1 MFLAS
6 IFFCI
11 QISTH
16 VPKHCDDNP
25 AVLVHADAG
34 WVAQNPHAKAAEV
47 ASVLVEHLNS
57 VVAVVADQDPVIIVN
72 TEVPRLLHLPNPNQ
86 SDTIPEAVK
95 DLHSAST
102 ILRHDVV
109 SAGQDGNTD
118 GPLEL
123 AVASTV
129 RRRPN
134 LAEKDSVA
142 VKHLDSMIVEV
153 GHGEISGLIHRH
165 TPGSV
170 ELSLPRAFRAEGQQ
184 RRALV
189 VKDLDPVISSISDDD
204 TPPCPVNGQ
213 SAWSI
218 ELASPG
224 ALGAKFEEEAA
235 STVEHLNSMI
245 SRVSHQ
251 KVTSV
256 VGADGKWAGEL
267 PVRASLSPK
276 REDRLMHR
284 LVPQLIQHS
293 DFKRTPFDVSPFQL
307 HRGAVRSWVCG
318 IEVDEM
324 GPMLFLTDLDL
335 IQTQTK
341 E

>member
-1 MFLAS
+1 LNWVFLAS

-204 TPPCPVNGQ
+204 TPPCPVRM
-213 SAWSI
+213 
-218 ELASPG
+218 EY
-224 ALGAKFEEEAA
+224 
-235 STVEHLNSMI
+235 
-245 SRVSHQ
+245 
-251 KVTSV
+251 
-256 VGADGKWAGEL
+256 
-267 PVRASLSPK
+267 
-276 REDRLMHR
+276 
-284 LVPQLIQHS
+284 
-293 DFKRTPFDVSPFQL
+293 
-307 HRGAVRSWVCG
+307 
-318 IEVDEM
+318 
-324 GPMLFLTDLDL
+324 
-335 IQTQTK
+335 
-341 E
+341 